1 MGAERRC
8 DELEHRLLV
17 EAKAGAELR
26 EVREENTLLHG
37 KLRSITE
44 MYNKTLASLNSL
56 QAHHDQE
63 EVVMQGTID
72 EHEDRLKAAAR
83 EVEEA
88 NQQRRTEVEALRTA
102 SEQQCALLKA
112 RVAEL
117 EQECARATAS
127 LANAD
132 ARDAKSARRADEAVA
147 DAKSAQQKARAA
159 EQDAAAARADAA
171 AAARGAAASAHEQER
186 GEEKAREAWGQLHAL
201 QAQAGSA
208 AAELADLRRR
218 CSQHD
223 AAAAE
228 LRREAAAAR
237 EEVEK
242 TRLSA
247 RQREVEL
254 SKMHRNEAAKQ
265 EAVLVERAAAFDA
278 LQRRHEE
285 FQARF
290 SAAAGAKEVIEGLAD
305 RYLAEKARRV
315 RLYDQLVQAK
325 GNIRVKCRLRPALT
339 DQERADAADLA
350 QGATASSLQVAL
362 KNGKK
367 REFRFD
373 GVLRGDATQEEA
385 FEGSAGDLVQ
395 SVLDGYNVCIMAY
408 GQTGSG
414 KTHTMFGA
422 GGAAAEGRGVI
433 ARSLER
439 FFSLREAKVGG
450 GGVEKVTVSVS
461 MVEIYCGEV
470 RDLLA
475 DLKGTGEEAE
485 DGAASTRV
493 KRYMMGSETVVHN
506 MVDAGSLEECLRLLE
521 HGRSVRAASST
532 QCNEQSSRSHCLY
545 TLHYSCEEVVGE
557 GAGRTGA
564 AATTAACN
572 VVNSRMVLVDLG
584 GSECVTKAGIDGQQ
598 VRECSHI
605 NKSLSALAD
614 VLTSLSAGRA
624 HVPYRNSKLTHILA
638 DCLGGD
644 AKMLLYVTANP
655 MSSQTAE
662 TLHSLAFGH
671 KARQVRRGEAKQHIT
686 QKAAHTEQP

>member
-1 MGAERRC
+1 MC
-8 DELEHRLLV
+8 P
-17 EAKAGAELR
+17 
-26 EVREENTLLHG
+26 
-37 KLRSITE
+37 IPP
-44 MYNKTLASLNSL
+44 YP
-56 QAHHDQE
+56 
-63 EVVMQGTID
+63 
-72 EHEDRLKAAAR
+72 
-83 EVEEA
+83 
-88 NQQRRTEVEALRTA
+88 ALRNLPNNTNPRT
-102 SEQQCALLKA
+102 Q
-112 RVAEL
+112 
-117 EQECARATAS
+117 
-127 LANAD
+127 AD
-132 ARDAKSARRADEAVA
+132 ARDAKSARKADEAAA

-208 AAELADLRRR
+208 AAELAELRRR
-218 CSQHD
+218 CTQHD
-223 AAAAE
+223 AAAAD
-228 LRREAAAAR
+228 LRRDAASAR
-237 EEVEK
+237 EDAEK

-265 EAVLVERAAAFDA
+265 EAVLVERAAAFEA

-290 SAAAGAKEVIEGLAD
+290 SAAAGAREVIEGLAD

-339 DQERADAADLA
+339 EQERADAADLA

-439 FFSLREAKVGG
+439 FFALREARVGGG
-450 GGVEKVTVSVS
+450 GGVEKVSVSVS

-475 DLKGTGEEAE
+475 DLNAPE
-485 DGAASTRV
+485 GAASTRV

-521 HGRSVRAASST
+521 QGRSVRAASST

-545 TLHYSCEEVVGE
+545 TLHYSCEEVVGD
-557 GAGRTGA
+557 GAGRTGV
-564 AATTAACN
+564 ATATAACN